1 MRDRKIFLI
10 LSIAIL
16 FAFLVVVWYFFKATP
31 TSNPSINTPTNPFG
45 PGAVSRPRG
54 EFITNFINGI
64 LGNNTANTDERIPA
78 SERTLIQIWEKPTA
92 GYNFVT
98 REIMIDGTSTQQ
110 TGTSTLKKLSKPTK
124 KTIEYLPPNL
134 LHELLLCQLHL

>member
-54 EFITNFINGI
+54 EFITNIINGI
-64 LGNNTANTDERIPA
+64 
-78 SERTLIQIWEKPTA
+78 
-92 GYNFVT
+92 
-98 REIMIDGTSTQQ
+98 
-110 TGTSTLKKLSKPTK
+110 
-124 KTIEYLPPNL
+124 
-134 LHELLLCQLHL
+134 